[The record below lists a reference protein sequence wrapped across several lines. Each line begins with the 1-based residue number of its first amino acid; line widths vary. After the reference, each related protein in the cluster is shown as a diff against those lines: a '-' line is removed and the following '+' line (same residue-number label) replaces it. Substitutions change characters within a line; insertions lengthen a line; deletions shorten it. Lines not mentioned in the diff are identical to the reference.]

1 MFDLLLE
8 INLEKGKKSQ
18 SGIAIS
24 NRIVPVL
31 HEINN
36 QFCGLI
42 LRSVVTLLKAHFSLL
57 QIR

>member
-31 HEINN
+31 HEIKKS
-36 QFCGLI
+36 I
-42 LRSVVTLLKAHFSLL
+42 LWVDPA
-57 QIR
+57 

>member
-31 HEINN
+31 HEIKKS
-36 QFCGLI
+36 I
-42 LRSVVTLLKAHFSLL
+42 LVG
-57 QIR
+57 